1 VDGLLATLGEVRTV
15 SPAGSRLRVD
25 LAPGSRERVAAAL
38 APLGAELRPV
48 APGFEDLFLSRL
60 RREGA

>member
-1 VDGLLATLGEVRTV
+1 M
-15 SPAGSRLRVD
+15 D
-25 LAPGSRERVAAAL
+25 LAPGSRDRVAAAL

-60 RREGA
+60 RQEGA